1 MRDLAQETE
10 APLHWYAIFNGTCD
24 DKALADFYRFGGN
37 DAKPLWSGTPYAE
50 WHEVMP
56 YIADVSHMPDFI
68 TWTEQEANEDWGIL
82 VASTLHLPDIFQH
95 FRSLTLVWMPSGN
108 HAFFRFYDPRFSIDL
123 ANFCDEEQRN
133 QVMGP
138 CQQWVSKQRTV
149 TNSTPASSVVEKP
162 FPWWEVP
169 EAVVKKLSN
178 DPRTLATNLIK
189 EFQEQRPDL
198 FCCYPEKILNQ
209 KVARFIKNFD
219 GPQST
224 YLTSFIELIEA
235 EQMHLGNLR

>member
-56 YIADVSHMPDFI
+56 YIADVSHLPDFI

-123 ANFCDEEQRN
+123 ANFCDEQQRK

-169 EAVVKKLSN
+169 EAVVKKLSEEDKSVLIAN
-178 DPRTLATNLIK
+178 SIKWLRENHADIYFSFPERTIEAKVKRLVERYK
-189 EFQEQRPDL
+189 EEFGT
-198 FCCYPEKILNQ
+198 LNSY
-209 KVARFIKNFD
+209 IKNALD
-219 GPQST
+219 KEV
-224 YLTSFIELIEA
+224 Y
-235 EQMHLGNLR
+235 R